1 MIALIIASAIALVA
15 YGALSYGVRRK
26 LTRDRRSDDPLRRA
40 HAVDRAVIAQVAAV
54 GHAIVTG
61 LGVLVGV
68 SAADL
73 LGGVIFCLVV
83 SCLLGVPVSRWERR
97 RLREICG

>member
-26 LTRDRRSDDPLRRA
+26 LIRDRRSDDPLRRA

-61 LGVLVGV
+61 LG
-68 SAADL
+68 
-73 LGGVIFCLVV
+73 GVIFCLVV